1 MTSSETPQKFM
12 DFLQNHSIINLAMAA
27 VLSDRISDV
36 ANGLFEYLIIPFL
49 KIDYNKNG
57 IGDGTEVIDSIKE
70 KKIKI
75 NGVEFKIGSFIL
87 SISRFFIVA
96 YILYLISRV
105 IYYKK

>member
-1 MTSSETPQKFM
+1 MASPSGPNNFTG
-12 DFLQNHSIINLAMAA
+12 FLQNHSIINLAMAA
-27 VLSDRISDV
+27 VLSDRISEV
-36 ANGLFEYLIIPFL
+36 ANGLFEYLIIPFF

-75 NGVEFKIGSFIL
+75 KGVEFKIGSFIL